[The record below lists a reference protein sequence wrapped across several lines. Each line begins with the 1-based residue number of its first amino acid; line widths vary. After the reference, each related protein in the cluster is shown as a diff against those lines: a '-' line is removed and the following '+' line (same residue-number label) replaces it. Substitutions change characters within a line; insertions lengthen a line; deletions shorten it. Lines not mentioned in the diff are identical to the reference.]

1 MELVLPGVGLI
12 FWMTLSFLIL
22 AFILGKF
29 GWKPIMN
36 MLKKREDNIT
46 QALEEA
52 NKAREEMKLLQAS
65 NEQLL
70 QQAKIE
76 RDEILSEARKVSQKM
91 YDDAKDKA
99 NLEAQR
105 ILETA
110 KENIH
115 FEKMKAIAE
124 IKNTIA
130 DLSIGIA
137 EKIIREEFKEEFK
150 HSNYVKGL
158 VDDIKLN

>member
-22 AFILGKF
+22 VFILGKF

-36 MLKKREDNIT
+36 MLKKREDSIT

-52 NKAREEMKLLQAS
+52 KITREEMNLLQAD
-65 NEQLL
+65 NEKMLEK
-70 QQAKIE
+70 AKNE
-76 RDEILSEARKVSQKM
+76 RDEILSEARKVSKKM
-91 YDDAKDKA
+91 YDDAKEKA
-99 NLEAQR
+99 NQEAQR
-105 ILETA
+105 ILESA

-115 FEKMKAIAE
+115 FEKMKAIVE

-130 DLSIGIA
+130 DLSIDIA
-137 EKIIREEFKEEFK
+137 EKIIKDEFKDEFK

-158 VDDIKLN
+158 IDDIKLN